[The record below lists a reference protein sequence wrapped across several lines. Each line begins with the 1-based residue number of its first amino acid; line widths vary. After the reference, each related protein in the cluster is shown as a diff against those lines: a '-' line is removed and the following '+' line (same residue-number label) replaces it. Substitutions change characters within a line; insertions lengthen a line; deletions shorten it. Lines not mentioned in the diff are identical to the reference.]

1 MHRYMKKI
9 ILSLIAFCLSTAG
22 FSQTPDE
29 DLGVQWEIKTKDFNT
44 VKIGTVAEF
53 TFKVKN
59 VSNSTLSISSASP
72 SCGCTASSY
81 TATPIKPGESGSV
94 TASYNTDG
102 RPGFFYKSVRVTFTN
117 GTVSDLMITGN
128 VSSDVLSSKK

>member
-1 MHRYMKKI
+1 MKKI
-9 ILSLIAFCLSTAG
+9 ILFLSFLCLSAAG
-22 FSQTPDE
+22 FSQTPGE
-29 DLGVQWEIKTKDFNT
+29 DLGVQWEFKTKDFNT

-53 TFKVKN
+53 TFRVKN
-59 VSNSTLSISSASP
+59 VTNSTLSISSAAP

-81 TATPIKPGESGSV
+81 TTTPIKPGESGTV
-94 TASYNTDG
+94 TASYNTEG

-128 VSSDVLSSKK
+128 VSSDVPSPK

>member
-1 MHRYMKKI
+1 MKRI
-9 ILSLIAFCLSTAG
+9 ILFLIVSCLSAAG
-22 FSQTPDE
+22 FSQTPGE
-29 DLGVQWEIKTKDFNT
+29 DLGVQWELKTKDFNT

-59 VSNSTLSISSASP
+59 VSNSTLVISSAAP

-81 TATPIKPGESGSV
+81 TAKPIKPGESGSV

-102 RPGFFYKSVRVTFTN
+102 RPGFFYKSVRVTFSN
-117 GTVSDLMITGN
+117 GTVSDLTITGK

>member
-1 MHRYMKKI
+1 MKKI
-9 ILSLIAFCLSTAG
+9 ILFLSFLCLSAVV
-22 FSQTPDE
+22 FSQTTGE

-59 VSNSTLSISSASP
+59 VSNSTLVISSAAP

-81 TATPIKPGESGSV
+81 TAKPIKPGESGSV

-102 RPGFFYKSVRVTFTN
+102 RPGFFYKSVRVTFSN
-117 GTVSDLMITGN
+117 GTVSDLTITGK

>member
-1 MHRYMKKI
+1 MKKI
-9 ILSLIAFCLSTAG
+9 ILFLSFLCLSAAG
-22 FSQTPDE
+22 FSQAPGE
-29 DLGVQWEIKTKDFNT
+29 DLGVQWEFKTKDFNT
-44 VKIGTVAEF
+44 IKIGTVAEF

-59 VSNSTLSISSASP
+59 VTNSTLSISSAAP

-81 TATPIKPGESGSV
+81 TTTPIKPGESGTV

-117 GTVSDLMITGN
+117 GTVSDLTITGN
-128 VSSDVLSSKK
+128 VSSDVPSPK

>member
-1 MHRYMKKI
+1 MKKI
-9 ILSLIAFCLSTAG
+9 ILSVIISCLSTAG
-22 FSQTPDE
+22 FSQTTTKDSC
-29 DLGVQWEIKTKDFNT
+29 VQWETVTKDFNT

-59 VSNSTLSISSASP
+59 VSNSTLVISSAAP

-81 TATPIKPGESGSV
+81 TTKPIKPGESGSV

-102 RPGFFYKSVRVTFTN
+102 RPGFFYKSVRVTFSN
-117 GTVSDLMITGN
+117 GTVSDLTITGK
-128 VSSDVLSSKK
+128 VSSDVLSSKQ

>member
-1 MHRYMKKI
+1 MVMKKI
-9 ILSLIAFCLSTAG
+9 ILSLIISCLSIVV
-22 FSQTPDE
+22 FSQTPTE
-29 DLGVQWEIKTKDFNT
+29 DFGVQWEIKTKDFSSI
-44 VKIGTVAEF
+44 KIGTVAEF

-59 VSNSTLSISSASP
+59 VSNSTLVISSAAP

-81 TATPIKPGESGSV
+81 TAKPIKPGESGSV

-102 RPGFFYKSVRVTFTN
+102 RPGFFYKSVRVTFSN
-117 GTVSDLMITGN
+117 GTVSDLTITGK

>member
-1 MHRYMKKI
+1 MKKI
-9 ILSLIAFCLSTAG
+9 ILSLIVFCLSTSG
-22 FSQTPDE
+22 FSQTTTKDSSI
-29 DLGVQWEIKTKDFNT
+29 QWETVTKDFNT

-59 VSNSTLSISSASP
+59 VSNSTLVISSAAP

-81 TATPIKPGESGSV
+81 TAKPIKPGKSGSV

-102 RPGFFYKSVRVTFTN
+102 RPGFFYKSVRVTFSN
-117 GTVSDLMITGN
+117 GTVSDLTITGK

>member
-1 MHRYMKKI
+1 MKRI
-9 ILSLIAFCLSTAG
+9 ILFLIVSCLSAAG
-22 FSQTPDE
+22 FSQTPGE
-29 DLGVQWEIKTKDFNT
+29 DLGIQWELKTKDFTT

-59 VSNSTLSISSASP
+59 VSNSTLVISSAAP

-81 TATPIKPGESGSV
+81 TTTPIKPGESGSV

-102 RPGFFYKSVRVTFTN
+102 RPGFFYKSVRVTFSN

-128 VSSDVLSSKK
+128 VSSDVLSSKQ

>member
-1 MHRYMKKI
+1 MKKI
-9 ILSLIAFCLSTAG
+9 ILFLSFLCLSAAG
-22 FSQTPDE
+22 FSQTPGE
-29 DLGVQWEIKTKDFNT
+29 DLGVQWEFKTKDFNT

-59 VSNSTLSISSASP
+59 VTNSTLSISSAAP

-81 TATPIKPGESGSV
+81 TTTPIKPGESGSV

-102 RPGFFYKSVRVTFTN
+102 RPGFFYKSVRVTFSN
-117 GTVSDLMITGN
+117 GTVSDLTITGK

>member
-1 MHRYMKKI
+1 MKKI
-9 ILSLIAFCLSTAG
+9 ILFLSFLCLSAAL
-22 FSQTPDE
+22 FSQTPSE
-29 DLGVQWEIKTKDFNT
+29 DLGVQWEFKTKDFNT

-53 TFKVKN
+53 TFRVKN
-59 VSNSTLSISSASP
+59 VTNSTLSISSAAP

-81 TATPIKPGESGSV
+81 TTTPIKPGESGTV
-94 TASYNTDG
+94 TASYNTEG

-128 VSSDVLSSKK
+128 VSSDVPSPK